1 MVHTPYKFPGK
12 LLFRHLKQ
20 HEVFYFK
27 SGDTGPFMKIS
38 ARRYVP
44 VTVTLSGHKII
55 PHWDTSK
62 GVFWGAVPYAPQIC
76 FLFIIC
82 LFLCRMIVAHIRH
95 WP

>member
-1 MVHTPYKFPGK
+1 MAYTPYKFPGK

-20 HEVFYFK
+20 HEIFYFK

-44 VTVTLSGHKII
+44 VTVTFSGHKII

-62 GVFWGAVPYAPQIC
+62 GVYYVDTINVEVNDRVMDK
-76 FLFIIC
+76 LF
-82 LFLCRMIVAHIRH
+82 
-95 WP
+95 